1 MGMIRSIALSR
12 TLLVT
17 AMSLVG
23 FAACSSDSNKTTI
36 DDLSTIDVSIPTGIT
51 LPPGVTLPTGMTGDC
66 QAVYLQF
73 ITAMTSAFAPTGAVD
88 YSQVFG
94 DVSAA
99 VPADLQDDL
108 AILSAAFQEYGAILV
123 ANNNDATSAE
133 VQAAI
138 QELATPEVNAASA
151 TVQAYF
157 EETCPQG

>member
-1 MGMIRSIALSR
+1 MIRSIALPR

-17 AMSLVG
+17 AMALVG
-23 FAACSSDSNKTTI
+23 FAACSSSDSNKTTI
-36 DDLSTIDVSIPTGIT
+36 DDLSTIDVSIPTGVT

-138 QELATPEVNAASA
+138 QKLATPEVNAAST